1 MSSLVTAAMVQQF
14 GSNFHVLGQQM
25 VSRMEGLVRVERGIV
40 GQSKTVERIGKT
52 EAYDIVSRH
61 SDTQYVNTPHSRRWI
76 DLGDKGWADLVDELD
91 KIKMLADPTSP
102 YARMG
107 VAALNRKKDAII
119 YAAARGTARTGSG
132 TQVLPSAQK
141 IAASSSG
148 FTLAK
153 LLAAKEILDANEVD
167 AEETGMSVDGQTMS
181 QRLVVTNTAGISDLL
196 NTTEI
201 KSADYNTVQA
211 LAHGK
216 VNDFLGF
223 KFIRYE
229 GLAASST
236 TRYGLAFGRNSVAL
250 GIGADIVSSIDVLP
264 GKNMS
269 VQVYARMSLGAVRVE
284 DEGVVEIAFVV

>member
-1 MSSLVTAAMVQQF
+1 MSSLVTNAMVQQF
-14 GSNFHVLGQQM
+14 GANFHILGQQM
-25 VSRMEGLVRVERGIV
+25 VSRLESLVRVERGIV
-40 GQSKTVERIGKT
+40 GQSKTVERMGAT

-61 SDTQYVNTPHSRRWI
+61 GDTQYVNTPHSRRWI

-107 VAALNRKKDAII
+107 VAALNRKKDAVI
-119 YAAARGTARTGSG
+119 YAATRGTARTGSG

-148 FTLAK
+148 LTLAK

-167 AEETGMSVDGQTMS
+167 AEDTGMSSDGQTMS
-181 QRLVVTNTAGISDLL
+181 QRIIVTNTAGISDLL
-196 NTTEI
+196 NTTEV

-211 LAHGK
+211 LAQGK
-216 VNDFLGF
+216 MNDFLGF
-223 KFIRYE
+223 RFVRYE
-229 GLAASST
+229 RLAASGT
-236 TRYGLAFGRNSVAL
+236 TKYSVAFGRNSVCL
-250 GIGADIVSSIDVLP
+250 GVGADIVSSIDVLP

-284 DEGVVEIAFVV
+284 DEGVVEIAFI